1 MELFAQLRISRLI
14 CQYPPGTR
22 VSVFDV
28 ANVPDGTIGTVE
40 FVDEL
45 GFVFIETPG
54 VLPNLALA
62 PADEHVR
69 FRKEQPI

>member
-14 CQYPPGTR
+14 SQYPAGTR
-22 VSVFDV
+22 VSVFGV
-28 ANVPDGTIGTVE
+28 GGVPDGTVGTVE

-54 VLPNLALA
+54 ELPNLTLV

>member
-1 MELFAQLRISRLI
+1 MELFTQLRISRLI
-14 CQYPPGTR
+14 RQYPPGTR

-28 ANVPDGTIGTVE
+28 ANVPNGTVGTVE

-54 VLPNLALA
+54 GLPNLVFA

-69 FRKEQPI
+69 FRKERPI